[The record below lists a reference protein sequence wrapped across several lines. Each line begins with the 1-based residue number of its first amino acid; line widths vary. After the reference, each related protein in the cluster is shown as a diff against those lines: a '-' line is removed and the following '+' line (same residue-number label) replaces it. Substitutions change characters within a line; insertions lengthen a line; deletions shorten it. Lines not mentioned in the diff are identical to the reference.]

1 MPAFLLYLLQLLLLL
16 LALQCSDE
24 LNLCNA
30 ATLVPIAKHPAN
42 CIESE
47 RIALLDFK
55 KNITDP
61 NNCLSSWVGQD
72 CCSWEGV
79 YCDNLTGNIVGLE
92 LNGPD
97 PMFSSDKYYLQMR
110 GEISPSLLQ
119 LQHLNYLDLSWNDFS
134 GTNFPSFISQLKE
147 LKYLNLS
154 GVGFQGSIPAG
165 FGNLSSLQTL
175 DLSYNNL
182 LIYEEHADHEWL
194 SHLTSLQHLDL
205 TQNNIGNSS
214 IGLFLA
220 LNKLPSISELHLS
233 SCNLEK
239 LPLSF
244 PHLNFSSLSIL
255 DLSNNN
261 INFSGISWVFNIKS
275 LQYLDLYSLA
285 PLPTIFPSSRAYIGK
300 IQPSEISIPESI
312 GSLCSLQTLDLC
324 WLNISKTL
332 VELGGVFSDC
342 LKHSLTHLYLRGT
355 FLKGDILDWIG
366 DIKNLKVLDLSQNS
380 LSGSVPPSL
389 SRLTFLEE
397 LQLCYNQLTGT
408 LPEEIG
414 NLAQL
419 EYMNLAQNQLS
430 GVISEAHFT
439 QLEKL
444 ETLDFSQ
451 NSLIF
456 NVSSNWVP
464 PFLLKEL
471 SISSCS
477 VGPEFPAWLQTQHN
491 LSTLNMSSSG
501 INDTVPE
508 WVWNLTSHN
517 LAILDLSNNHIKGM
531 IPKILTF
538 TQIEKLDLS
547 SNLFSGPLPD
557 LHMHSPM
564 VNYIDLSYNSFSGP
578 IPRIMLNDTF
588 SSNLHISI
596 SMNKLNG
603 SVPDWLCQMM
613 EEIEGI
619 DISKNH
625 LSGELPHCWLESS
638 IVSYINLAYN
648 NISGAIPNSI
658 GHLRYLNSLLLNH
671 NKLSGELPNSL
682 KNCSQLLALDLSYN
696 NFTGS
701 IPTWIGERLPLLTV
715 LILKQNAFVNNI
727 PQEISQLEYL
737 QVLDLSSNDLSGP
750 IPKSLSNLTSMQ
762 MLPKTTQEFSNFLQ
776 HNEIMFLSLSGR
788 EDEYGEY
795 RIGYVKYIDLS
806 NNELSGCIPEELAS
820 LDGLQSL
827 NLSGN
832 TLQCEI
838 PDKLGRMKQ
847 LKSLDL
853 SRNKLSG
860 SIPSTLANLTF
871 LGLFNVS
878 HNNLSGRI
886 PLGNQFNTFTDPTI
900 YTGNHLCG
908 FPLSDNC
915 TKDGGT
921 SKEGPK
927 YDEPQINE
935 DDDDILWLYIG
946 SLSGF
951 AVGSSV
957 VWIVLALK
965 KKWRHAYFRSADNTY
980 DKIYV
985 FVVVRFRRMKKKFM
999 PNN

>member
-1 MPAFLLYLLQLLLLL
+1 MSAFLLYLLQLLLLL

-30 ATLVPIAKHPAN
+30 ATLVPIAEHPAN

-47 RIALLDFK
+47 RMALLDFK

-61 NNCLSSWVGQD
+61 NNHLSSWVGQD

-97 PMFSSDKYYLQMR
+97 PIFSSDKYYLQMT
-110 GEISPSLLQ
+110 GEIFPSLLQ

-134 GTNFPSFISQLKE
+134 GTSFPSFISQFKE
-147 LKYLNLS
+147 LKHLNLS
-154 GVGFQGSIPAG
+154 GVGFQGSIPAD

-175 DLSYNNL
+175 DLSYNTL
-182 LIYEEHADHEWL
+182 VIYDEHADHEWL

-233 SCNLEK
+233 RCNLEK

-255 DLSNNN
+255 DLSYNN

-275 LQYLDLYSLA
+275 LQYLDLCSFA
-285 PLPTIFPSSRAYIGK
+285 PLPTIFPSSRAYINK
-300 IQPSEISIPESI
+300 IQPIEISIPEI
-312 GSLCSLQTLDLC
+312 LGSLCSLQTLDLS
-324 WLNISKTL
+324 WFNISKTL

-342 LKHSLTHLYLRGT
+342 LKHSLTHLYLTGT

-366 DIKNLKVLDLSQNS
+366 DIKNLKVLDLSHNS
-380 LSGSVPPSL
+380 LSGSVPSSL

-419 EYMNLAQNQLS
+419 DYMNLAHNQLS
-430 GVISEAHFT
+430 GVISEAHFN

-444 ETLDFSQ
+444 ETLDISQ
-451 NSLIF
+451 NSLDF
-456 NVSSNWVP
+456 Q
-464 PFLLKEL
+464 
-471 SISSCS
+471 C
-477 VGPEFPAWLQTQHN
+477 
-491 LSTLNMSSSG
+491 
-501 INDTVPE
+501 
-508 WVWNLTSHN
+508 
-517 LAILDLSNNHIKGM
+517 
-531 IPKILTF
+531 
-538 TQIEKLDLS
+538 
-547 SNLFSGPLPD
+547 PLPD

-613 EEIEGI
+613 EKIEGI

-638 IVSYINLAYN
+638 IVLYINLAYN
-648 NISGAIPNSI
+648 NISGAIPDSI
-658 GHLRYLNSLLLNH
+658 GHLHYLNSLLLNH

-682 KNCSQLLALDLSYN
+682 RNCSQLLALDLSYN

-701 IPTWIGERLPLLTV
+701 IPTWIGERLSMLTV

-776 HNEIMFLSLSGR
+776 HNETMFLSLSGR

-795 RIGYVKYIDLS
+795 RIGYIKYIDFS
-806 NNELSGCIPEELAS
+806 NNELSGSIPEELAS

-832 TLQCEI
+832 TLQGKI

-847 LKSLDL
+847 LQSLDL

-886 PLGNQFNTFTDPTI
+886 PLGNQFNTFADPSI

-927 YDEPQINE
+927 DDEPQIDE
-935 DDDDILWLYIG
+935 DDDDIMWLYIG
-946 SLSGF
+946 SMSGF

-957 VWIVLALK
+957 VWIILALK

-980 DKIYV
+980 DKICV